1 MEWWPWFREEQ
12 SIYEMAE
19 DGKTSLYVGDLE
31 PSVTDSELFDAF
43 SHASHVS
50 SVRVCRD
57 LTTRRSLS
65 YGYVTFDYP
74 QEAKRAMEM
83 LNFTTLKGKII
94 RVMSYVHNPSLRKR
108 GVGNIFIKM
117 RNCLSFN
124 PASPE
129 VSLGDDPLPHPS
141 IESGEA
147 STSRNDASIQSPTFN
162 LSRELAHAFQTPSYH
177 DVRSRV
183 HVVVDPTQH
192 HHQYIQPDI
201 ELLISQVLQPNK
213 ECVQEAIRHFKQT
226 TLTHLVSTY
235 FQHSENATR
244 LCLNL
249 YQNVH
254 SARHHLYT
262 PLLDLFNS
270 FPGDTH
276 AAIDESLCNL
286 AFDVFLKLDTFEN
299 PFSSPESHSFQDTQL
314 CFSQLKNNLDRRL
327 RKSRSRVRLI
337 HHATAGPL
345 CSPYLPHSFK
355 RKELTNICQ
364 LNAAS
369 KGTFVLNKD
378 LDTIDRLVSRL
389 HSGIEYDKHL
399 IRLGLERGRDLHSIQ
414 EIVKQLRKNN
424 LNLTHQLKD
433 LEDHICLW
441 FTNVN
446 KARSLLLKEIHLP
459 RTHVNL

>member
-1 MEWWPWFREEQ
+1 
-12 SIYEMAE
+12 
-19 DGKTSLYVGDLE
+19 
-31 PSVTDSELFDAF
+31 
-43 SHASHVS
+43 
-50 SVRVCRD
+50 
-57 LTTRRSLS
+57 
-65 YGYVTFDYP
+65 
-74 QEAKRAMEM
+74 
-83 LNFTTLKGKII
+83 
-94 RVMSYVHNPSLRKR
+94 
-108 GVGNIFIKM
+108 M

-337 HHATAGPL
+337 HHATAGSALCLDAAVVAVAASAAVIASHALPILVVVAGPL

-459 RTHVNL
+459 RTENKLKYPELYARGQRDGGEIYIEVELPVAGNRDSS

>member
-1 MEWWPWFREEQ
+1 
-12 SIYEMAE
+12 
-19 DGKTSLYVGDLE
+19 
-31 PSVTDSELFDAF
+31 
-43 SHASHVS
+43 
-50 SVRVCRD
+50 
-57 LTTRRSLS
+57 
-65 YGYVTFDYP
+65 
-74 QEAKRAMEM
+74 
-83 LNFTTLKGKII
+83 
-94 RVMSYVHNPSLRKR
+94 
-108 GVGNIFIKM
+108 M

-129 VSLGDDPLPHPS
+129 ASLGDDPLPHPS
-141 IESGEA
+141 LESGVA
-147 STSRNDASIQSPTFN
+147 STSRNDASISSPTFN

-183 HVVVDPTQH
+183 HVVVDLTQIH
-192 HHQYIQPDI
+192 HRLIQPDI
-201 ELLISQVLQPNK
+201 ELLLSQVLQPNK
-213 ECVQEAIRHFKQT
+213 ECVQEAIRHVKQT
-226 TLTHLVSTY
+226 TLTNLVSTY
-235 FQHSENATR
+235 FQHSEDATR

-262 PLLDLFNS
+262 PLLDLFNI
-270 FPGDTH
+270 FPGDSLP
-276 AAIDESLCNL
+276 AIDESLCDL

-299 PFSSPESHSFQDTQL
+299 PFSSPESYSFRDTQL
-314 CFSQLKNNLDRRL
+314 CFSQLKHNLDRRL

-389 HSGIEYDKHL
+389 HTGIEYDKFL
-399 IRLGLERGRDLHSIQ
+399 IRLGLERGRDVHSIQ
-414 EIVKQLRKNN
+414 EILKLLRKSH
-424 LNLTHQLKD
+424 LPLTHQLKD

-446 KARSLLLKEIHLP
+446 KARSLLLTEIHLP
-459 RTHVNL
+459 RPHVIL

>member
-1 MEWWPWFREEQ
+1 
-12 SIYEMAE
+12 
-19 DGKTSLYVGDLE
+19 
-31 PSVTDSELFDAF
+31 
-43 SHASHVS
+43 
-50 SVRVCRD
+50 
-57 LTTRRSLS
+57 
-65 YGYVTFDYP
+65 
-74 QEAKRAMEM
+74 
-83 LNFTTLKGKII
+83 
-94 RVMSYVHNPSLRKR
+94 
-108 GVGNIFIKM
+108 M

-129 VSLGDDPLPHPS
+129 ASLGDDPLPHPS
-141 IESGEA
+141 LESGVA
-147 STSRNDASIQSPTFN
+147 STSRNDASISSPTFN

-183 HVVVDPTQH
+183 HVVVDLTQL
-192 HHQYIQPDI
+192 HHQLIQPDI
-201 ELLISQVLQPNK
+201 ELLLSQVLQPNK
-213 ECVQEAIRHFKQT
+213 ECVQEAIRHVKQT
-226 TLTHLVSTY
+226 TLTNLVSTY
-235 FQHSENATR
+235 FQHSEDATR

-262 PLLDLFNS
+262 PLLDLFNI
-270 FPGDTH
+270 FPGDSLP
-276 AAIDESLCNL
+276 AIDESLCDL

-299 PFSSPESHSFQDTQL
+299 PFSSPESYSFRDTQL
-314 CFSQLKNNLDRRL
+314 CFSQLKHNLDRRL

-337 HHATAGPL
+337 HHATAGSALCLVAAVVAVTASAVVIASHALPILLVVAGPL

-389 HSGIEYDKHL
+389 HTGIEYDKFL
-399 IRLGLERGRDLHSIQ
+399 IRLGLERGRDVHSIQ
-414 EIVKQLRKNN
+414 EILKLLRKSH
-424 LNLTHQLKD
+424 LPLTHQLKD

-446 KARSLLLKEIHLP
+446 KARSLLLTEIHLP
-459 RTHVNL
+459 RP

>member
-1 MEWWPWFREEQ
+1 
-12 SIYEMAE
+12 
-19 DGKTSLYVGDLE
+19 
-31 PSVTDSELFDAF
+31 
-43 SHASHVS
+43 
-50 SVRVCRD
+50 
-57 LTTRRSLS
+57 
-65 YGYVTFDYP
+65 
-74 QEAKRAMEM
+74 
-83 LNFTTLKGKII
+83 
-94 RVMSYVHNPSLRKR
+94 
-108 GVGNIFIKM
+108 M

-129 VSLGDDPLPHPS
+129 ASLGDDPLPHPS
-141 IESGEA
+141 LESGVA
-147 STSRNDASIQSPTFN
+147 STSRNDASISSPTFN

-183 HVVVDPTQH
+183 HVVVDLTQL
-192 HHQYIQPDI
+192 HHQLIQPDI
-201 ELLISQVLQPNK
+201 ELLLSQVLQPNK
-213 ECVQEAIRHFKQT
+213 ECVQEAIRHVKQT
-226 TLTHLVSTY
+226 TLTNLVSTY
-235 FQHSENATR
+235 FQHSEDATR

-262 PLLDLFNS
+262 PLLDLFNI
-270 FPGDTH
+270 FPGDSLP
-276 AAIDESLCNL
+276 AIDESLCDL

-299 PFSSPESHSFQDTQL
+299 PFSSPESYSFRDTQL
-314 CFSQLKNNLDRRL
+314 CFSQLKHNLDRRL

-389 HSGIEYDKHL
+389 HTGIEYDKFL
-399 IRLGLERGRDLHSIQ
+399 IRLGLERGRDVHSIQ
-414 EIVKQLRKNN
+414 EILKLLRKSH
-424 LNLTHQLKD
+424 LPLTHQLKD

-446 KARSLLLKEIHLP
+446 KARSLLLTEIHLP
-459 RTHVNL
+459 RPTNYCHLESKTNQDYKYPERMREDYRTEVNHT